1 MHTGTEKQF
10 QTSICKQGLDTL
22 LSHCGVLDGEDNL
35 DNPGSSILLG
45 TQNRLHQICS
55 RCVANLNK
63 NYKNRNQIYK
73 AELNIRTHVTKKY
86 LRENEARSHASPRPP
101 SRPMSSLS
109 MDSPRKRNLK
119 EQQTEEPEG
128 GKDKEES
135 GKNNIRK
142 DFMAW
147 YYSSIECNEDTRDAR
162 ADGPKKNK
170 MNRKT
175 STTAEES
182 VSNPLLI
189 REMRRPLSA
198 MFSPSVKRPMPQTE
212 FTRDT
217 VTPSSFGASV
227 GFGRPQSQMSMRSGS
242 RRMGNSRVGNSRV
255 GNSRM
260 SSSRL
265 SHVSNTFS
273 EYSTYNSSQWN
284 GNCDDDYDNSGGRG
298 TSMTMNSM
306 VSYANATDIW
316 NLADE
321 IDQTSQYLPPLAEL
335 DLSTLGGGE
344 FVSPFCPAVAHVGVT
359 KNLDYT
365 KEDDSGEDTE
375 VEEENDDGE
384 EREPLTKPG
393 KQSDQQN
400 TANKNKEKEGHGTA
414 NDGDFENEILP
425 QYDQTSKTLNGPQ
438 HATEHSIV
446 LQPATPRN
454 TMTFGNASE
463 NPRGDNPRDRETR
476 LWSFTHVSF
485 EKVSLWVSQSWH
497 SLFFACH
504 NIVLNFNFF
513 FFSFVFFLFV
523 LFNHRLKFK
532 LTGTWC
538 KSARRNN
545 DTLHV
550 ARRST
555 KIFVQ
560 KNPHPFCKFAMDRHT
575 LSRSNF
581 TNGTTLFVFAF
592 VRSFLFVR

>member
-22 LSHCGVLDGEDNL
+22 LSHCGVLDGDDTVNE
-35 DNPGSSILLG
+35 PGSSILLD

-55 RCVANLNK
+55 RCVANLSK

-86 LRENEARSHASPRPP
+86 LRENDARSNASPRPP
-101 SRPMSSLS
+101 SRPMSSFA

-119 EQQTEEPEG
+119 EQQTEEELEG

-135 GKNNIRK
+135 GKSNIRK

-162 ADGPKKNK
+162 ADGPKRNK
-170 MNRKT
+170 VNRKT
-175 STTAEES
+175 ATTTEES

-242 RRMGNSRVGNSRV
+242 RRMGSSRMGS
-255 GNSRM
+255 SRM
-260 SSSRL
+260 S
-265 SHVSNTFS
+265 HVSTTFS

-284 GNCDDDYDNSGGRG
+284 GTFDDDNNNNNYGGRS

-306 VSYANATDIW
+306 VSCANATDNW

-359 KNLDYT
+359 KNLDYA

-375 VEEENDDGE
+375 VEEEDDDAGE
-384 EREPLTKPG
+384 QEPPTKPG
-393 KQSDQQN
+393 KQEDQQH
-400 TANKNKEKEGHGTA
+400 TANNNKEKEGRGTA
-414 NDGDFENEILP
+414 NDGGFEDEILP
-425 QYDQTSKTLNGPQ
+425 QYDQMSKTLNGPQ

-454 TMTFGNASE
+454 TMTFGSVSE
-463 NPRGDNPRDRETR
+463 TPRGDNPRDRETR
-476 LWSFTHVSF
+476 LWSFTHVSC
-485 EKVSLWVSQSWH
+485 EKVLWWGFPIHGNVFFFAPQHCSEFEFFLLLCF
-497 SLFFACH
+497 LFFY
-504 NIVLNFNFF
+504 
-513 FFSFVFFLFV
+513 
-523 LFNHRLKFK
+523 
-532 LTGTWC
+532 
-538 KSARRNN
+538 
-545 DTLHV
+545 
-550 ARRST
+550 ST
-555 KIFVQ
+555 
-560 KNPHPFCKFAMDRHT
+560 
-575 LSRSNF
+575 S
-581 TNGTTLFVFAF
+581 
-592 VRSFLFVR
+592 